1 MQMPIAQ
8 GSRMCLPSRKCRWS
22 KAQRL
27 RLRQRVVRQGVAGL
41 FLAKLAVLTPQAWVI
56 RRRADDVPAREET
69 GSSGEQKRT
78 GT

>member
-8 GSRMCLPSRKCRWS
+8 GSRMFLPSRKCRSS

-41 FLAKLAVLTPQAWVI
+41 LLAKLAVLTP
-56 RRRADDVPAREET
+56 
-69 GSSGEQKRT
+69 KR
-78 GT
+78 G